1 MRARGFTLI
10 ELLVVMAILA
20 LLLTIAVPRY
30 LAHVDRSR
38 EAVLRHNLTL
48 MRDAIDKHHADKG
61 RYPDSLTELVTQR
74 YLRAIPADP
83 VTGRE
88 DTWAVLPPPPG
99 SDPGAVYEV
108 RSGAPGNGT
117 DGTAYGNW

>member
-61 RYPDSLTELVTQR
+61 RYPDGLGELVTQR

-88 DTWAVLPPPPG
+88 DTWLVLPPPPG

-108 RSGAPGNGT
+108 RSGAEGNGA
-117 DGTAYGNW
+117 DGTPYGNW

>member
-10 ELLVVMAILA
+10 ELLVVMTILA

-38 EAVLRHNLTL
+38 EAVLRHNLAL

-61 RYPDSLTELVTQR
+61 RYPDSLGELVTQR

-99 SDPGAVYEV
+99 GDPGAIYDV
-108 RSGAPGNGT
+108 RSGAEGNGV
-117 DGTAYGNW
+117 DGTPYGNW

>member
-61 RYPDSLTELVTQR
+61 RYPDSLGELVTQR

-88 DTWAVLPPPPG
+88 DTWAVVVPPPG
-99 SDPGAVYEV
+99 SDPGAVYDV
-108 RSGAPGNGT
+108 RSGAEGNGA
-117 DGTAYGNW
+117 DGTPYGNW